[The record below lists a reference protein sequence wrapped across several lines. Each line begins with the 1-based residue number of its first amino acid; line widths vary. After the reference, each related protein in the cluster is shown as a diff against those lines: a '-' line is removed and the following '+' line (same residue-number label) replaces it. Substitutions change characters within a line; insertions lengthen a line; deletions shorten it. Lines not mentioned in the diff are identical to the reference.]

1 MICTFQKST
10 TANLPNAT
18 LHGISGFYGREIR
31 SADGGTSAG
40 ALPTKRKGNIF
51 VTKNLPQIAYFYHLF
66 FETTNIFVF
75 LHLKN
80 ECATRKKTNVLHANG
95 PERPKLKKGHEDKN
109 TQRWCLR
116 NSDQSPKGR
125 SRHDVLPLR
134 GRHGVCM
141 QFCKR
146 RGKRAAGAR

>member
-75 LHLKN
+75 LHLKKRMCGTKKN
-80 ECATRKKTNVLHANG
+80 ERVARQW
-95 PERPKLKKGHEDKN
+95 P
-109 TQRWCLR
+109 
-116 NSDQSPKGR
+116 
-125 SRHDVLPLR
+125 
-134 GRHGVCM
+134 
-141 QFCKR
+141 
-146 RGKRAAGAR
+146 RAAQTQKRS